1 MSSSLIWSL
10 FFCFFFALE
19 LIETYWARAEGGGER
34 GGVTVRQATGA
45 LHATAAAKHR
55 QPGSRC
61 PARRSLSHGGG
72 APARRE
78 ARQGRAAEE
87 ARGRGVPRL
96 RVPQAALRRLQ
107 EGRQRQLRRRLQ
119 RRRRAGRRRAARG
132 DQAREPLGRRLL
144 GRAAHAPR
152 AAAHAP
158 AARAPERDQPPR
170 RGAAPRRLRRPL
182 HRHGAHGLGPAPG
195 RLVQAGARPAPR
207 FAAHGAPAR
216 GRRGGGAVDAR
227 PPRRS

>member
-10 FFCFFFALE
+10 FFCFFLALD
-19 LIETYWARAEGGGER
+19 LIETFCAREEGGGE
-34 GGVTVRQATGA
+34 GGVTVRQATA
-45 LHATAAAKHR
+45 RCTPQRQPKHR
-55 QPGSRC
+55 QRGSRC

-216 GRRGGGAVDAR
+216 GRRGGGAVDAG

>member
-10 FFCFFFALE
+10 FFCFFWALD
-19 LIETYWARAEGGGER
+19 LIATFRARAEGGGE

-45 LHATAAAKHR
+45 LHDTAAAKHR

>member
-10 FFCFFFALE
+10 FFCFFLPSSRP
-19 LIETYWARAEGGGER
+19 LGRARRVSAR

-216 GRRGGGAVDAR
+216 GRRGGGKVDAR

>member
-10 FFCFFFALE
+10 FFLFFFGCGPHRDLF
-19 LIETYWARAEGGGER
+19 ARER
-34 GGVTVRQATGA
+34 RGAARGVTVRQATGA

-216 GRRGGGAVDAR
+216 GDAVDAR

>member
-10 FFCFFFALE
+10 FFCFFLALD
-19 LIETYWARAEGGGER
+19 LIETFCARAEGGGE

-45 LHATAAAKHR
+45 LHATAAAKT
-55 QPGSRC
+55 PPAGSRC

>member
-10 FFCFFFALE
+10 FFCFFLALE
-19 LIETYWARAEGGGER
+19 LIETFWARAEGGGE
-34 GGVTVRQATGA
+34 GGGYRPAGDGA

-55 QPGSRC
+55 QRGSRC

-72 APARRE
+72 APARRQ

-207 FAAHGAPAR
+207 FGAHGAPAR

>member
-10 FFCFFFALE
+10 FFCFFCLW
-19 LIETYWARAEGGGER
+19 ISSRPIWARAEGIGEGGGYR
-34 GGVTVRQATGA
+34 PAGDGRVARHSGSQTPPA
-45 LHATAAAKHR
+45 
-55 QPGSRC
+55 GSRC

-72 APARRE
+72 APARRQ

>member
-1 MSSSLIWSL
+1 M
-10 FFCFFFALE
+10 FFLP
-19 LIETYWARAEGGGER
+19 LDLLETYLGESGGYRRWGGG
-34 GGVTVRQATGA
+34 TVRQATGA

-72 APARRE
+72 APARRQ

>member
-10 FFCFFFALE
+10 FFCFFCLWSSSRP
-19 LIETYWARAEGGGER
+19 LGRARRVAGEGGGYR
-34 GGVTVRQATGA
+34 PAGDGA
-45 LHATAAAKHR
+45 LHATAAAKDR
-55 QPGSRC
+55 QRGSRC

-72 APARRE
+72 APARRQ

>member
-1 MSSSLIWSL
+1 MSSSLSWSL
-10 FFCFFFALE
+10 FFCFFLPLE
-19 LIETYWARAEGGGER
+19 FIETFWARAEGGGER
-34 GGVTVRQATGA
+34 GGLPAGDGA
-45 LHATAAAKHR
+45 LHATAAKTPPA
-55 QPGSRC
+55 GSRC

-216 GRRGGGAVDAR
+216 GDAVDAR

>member
-10 FFCFFFALE
+10 FFCFFLAVD
-19 LIETYWARAEGGGER
+19 LIETFWARAKGGGER
-34 GGVTVRQATGA
+34 GGLPSGRRRRVARHSGSQTPPA
-45 LHATAAAKHR
+45 
-55 QPGSRC
+55 GSRC

-72 APARRE
+72 APARRQ

>member
-10 FFCFFFALE
+10 FFCFFLLWSSSRPFGRERRVAV
-19 LIETYWARAEGGGER
+19 RGGGY
-34 GGVTVRQATGA
+34 RQATA
-45 LHATAAAKHR
+45 RCTPQR
-55 QPGSRC
+55 QPNTAGSRC

-72 APARRE
+72 APARRQ

-207 FAAHGAPAR
+207 FGAHGAPAR

>member
-10 FFCFFFALE
+10 FFCFFCLW
-19 LIETYWARAEGGGER
+19 ISSRPIWARAEGIGEGGGYR
-34 GGVTVRQATGA
+34 PAGDGA